1 MNRILASLALLLV
14 TVPLADGAEP
24 PAKAPAG
31 IPRAKQTT
39 LGLYLTAS
47 EAYDKW
53 KADPE
58 HVKILDVRTPE
69 EYLFVGHAEA
79 AWNVPLLLQ
88 TYAWDA
94 SGRNLVMVPNPD
106 FLARV
111 QGLFEPTDTLLVICR
126 SGGRSARAV
135 DRLAEAGFTRVYS
148 VVDGMEGDRIDNP
161 ASLRTDQRAKNGW
174 KNSDLPYTYDLD
186 PGKMS
191 LPAARPEPPAAKP

>member
-24 PAKAPAG
+24 PAKAPPA

-47 EAYDKW
+47 EAYEKW

-88 TYAWDA
+88 TYMWDA
-94 SGRNLVMVPNPD
+94 SGRNLAMVPNPD

-161 ASLRTDQRAKNGW
+161 ANLRTDQRAKNGW